1 MTPAER
7 PSDETIRSA
16 LGRILDSKSF
26 QRSERLRAFLA
37 YVVEKEVVGEAGQLK
52 GYSIAV
58 DVFGRSQA
66 FDADSDPLVRVHAGK
81 LRKLLKGF
89 YEAEGAGE
97 EWQISIPKG
106 TYVPEYRR
114 LHEPAAAASVH
125 LATAAGGRPSKRR
138 PAWQP
143 TPFSSP
149 WAVLTVLPLLLFAP
163 LPSPKLT
170 LDFDAEAKLANG
182 PMAAV
187 RGLPSVGFSVD
198 AEHGN
203 AEHFATMLRAAA
215 LRYKTLASADITGSS
230 PATGSLNPALAFS
243 ITVAWHN
250 APAPGIRV
258 TLSHNGEGVPLRQD
272 FISAQQLSS
281 ESDIVY
287 KTTSLAAQLFA
298 LDGEIYTHAAM
309 EGLQS
314 TLMKCM
320 VTTARYKKLLTRAS
334 FQEAWACQQELAPLK
349 GDEPLFILSA
359 SRPNRLFGH

>member
-7 PSDETIRSA
+7 PCDDTIRSA
-16 LGRILDSKSF
+16 LDRVLASKSF

-37 YVVEKEVVGEAGQLK
+37 YVVETEIAGEAAQLK

-81 LRKLLKGF
+81 LRKLLRAF
-89 YEAEGAGE
+89 YETDGAKE
-97 EWQISIPKG
+97 DWQISIPKG

-114 LHEPAAAASVH
+114 LCVSAAEAPQPG
-125 LATAAGGRPSKRR
+125 TTDGGRPPRRR

-163 LPSPKLT
+163 LPSPKMT
-170 LDFDAEAKLANG
+170 LDFDAEAKLVNG
-182 PMAAV
+182 PMASV
-187 RGLPSVGFSVD
+187 RGLPSVDLIVEGD
-198 AEHGN
+198 HKN
-203 AEHFATMLRAAA
+203 AEHFAAMLHAAA
-215 LRYKTLASADITGSS
+215 LRHRTLASADMTGPSR
-230 PATGSLNPALAFS
+230 ATSTLNPALAFS
-243 ITVAWHN
+243 IKVAWHET
-250 APAPGIRV
+250 PAPGLRV
-258 TLSHNGEGVPLRQD
+258 TLSHNGEAVPLRQD
-272 FISAQQLSS
+272 FIGAQQLAS
-281 ESDIVY
+281 ESDILY
-287 KTTSLAAQLFA
+287 RTTSLAAQLFG
-298 LDGEIYTHAAM
+298 LDGEIYAHAAT

-314 TLMKCM
+314 TLMRCM
-320 VTTARYKKLLTRAS
+320 VTTAHYKKLLTRAS

-359 SRPNRLFGH
+359 SKPDQLFGH